1 MFPIH
6 DDQPRYSKPF
16 ICILLILVN
25 VAVFLHE
32 MQLEDFSRNFFI
44 QHYGLVPDRLS
55 QSYQTLLTSQFLHA
69 GWLHI
74 IGNMVFLWA
83 FGRSLED
90 SMGGLK
96 FLLFY
101 LLSGVAA
108 GLTQVFFNQ
117 GSTAPMVGA
126 SGAIAGVM
134 GAYLIKFPKARIF
147 TFVFIFVF
155 ITRVD
160 IPALFFLPYWFLIQL
175 FNGVGSVGY
184 SNVAEGGTAWF
195 AHIGGFLAGM
205 LLVLALGTQNR
216 SARRQNLSW

>member
-6 DDQPRYSKPF
+6 DDQPRYSKPV